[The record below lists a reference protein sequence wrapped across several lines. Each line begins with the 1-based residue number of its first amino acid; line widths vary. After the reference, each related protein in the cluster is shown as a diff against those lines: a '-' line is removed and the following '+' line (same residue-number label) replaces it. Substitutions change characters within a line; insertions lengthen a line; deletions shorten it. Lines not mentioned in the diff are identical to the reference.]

1 MAGSALARGI
11 RIAAAI
17 LGVAGLIAGMALL
30 GGGGVTAPIGL
41 WLFILGAVLLTAA
54 AFEQVRYRSRIGG
67 LDRAARLQR
76 TDETFEDPTSG
87 AHLRVWFDPV
97 TGEREY
103 RPEP

>member
-1 MAGSALARGI
+1 MDGSSLARAI
-11 RIAAAI
+11 RIGAAAI
-17 LGVAGLIAGMALL
+17 GAVALAAGVALL

-41 WLFILGAVLLTAA
+41 WLFILGAVLVTAA
-54 AFEQVRYRSRIGG
+54 AFEQVRYRARIGG

-76 TDETFEDPTSG
+76 TEETFEDPTSG
-87 AHLRVWFDPV
+87 ARLRVWYDPV